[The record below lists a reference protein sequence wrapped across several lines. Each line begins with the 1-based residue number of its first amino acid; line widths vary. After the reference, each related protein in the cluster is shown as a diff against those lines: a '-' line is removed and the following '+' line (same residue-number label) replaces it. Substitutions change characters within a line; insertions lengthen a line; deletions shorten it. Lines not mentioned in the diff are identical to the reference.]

1 VVFIRD
7 SANAAIGSEREV
19 AIGVAI
25 DTAIGAAI
33 EGIGVAIGVYNFN
46 TSKIT
51 LVVDINT
58 IIKNVIQINAI

>member
-25 DTAIGAAI
+25 GVAI
-33 EGIGVAIGVYNFN
+33 EAIGVYNFN